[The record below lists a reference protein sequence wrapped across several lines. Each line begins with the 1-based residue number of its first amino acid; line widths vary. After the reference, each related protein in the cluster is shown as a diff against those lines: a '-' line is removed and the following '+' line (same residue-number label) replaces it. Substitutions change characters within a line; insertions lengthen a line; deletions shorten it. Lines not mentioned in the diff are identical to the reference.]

1 MFSDLV
7 LYIALFIL
15 YCFRRHS
22 GLAQFIYLFRTFIHD
37 LDAGCGSESVSKALI
52 DLGVGKVSNQDAN
65 SEMLKVATSKIAEVL
80 QIRKS

>member
-37 LDAGCGSESVSKALI
+37 LDAGCGSESLSKALI
-52 DLGVGKVSNQDAN
+52 DLGVSNQDAN
-65 SEMLKVATSKIAEVL
+65 SEMLKDAPSKIAAML